1 MRVLSYNRQLFRCF
15 FCPPAPAKY
24 MGKDAFFMLHLTF
37 LSRLIK
43 NTQIFTYINGNVDT
57 YTITLE
63 INITVMILLI

>member
-1 MRVLSYNRQLFRCF
+1 
-15 FCPPAPAKY
+15 